1 MSAHL
6 RRVVLA
12 FLTLYLV
19 WGSTYL
25 AIRIGVQHLPP
36 LLFAGTRWLIAGAA
50 LAIFARVRGE
60 DWPRTG
66 REWRIMAV
74 VGPLLIVG
82 GNGLVVFG
90 ERWVESGLAALIVAT
105 TALWIA
111 GLGSLGRRGET
122 VGAQAGLGLFA
133 GFAGVVL
140 LMWPTRTT
148 PQLHLVGELLI
159 ALAAF
164 LWAFGTIYARRA
176 RPRTPVVM
184 ATAIQSLLG
193 GGILTVMGLAAGE
206 TAAWQ
211 WHFDGLAAL
220 TYLTIFGTLG
230 FFAYLWLMHHTTPAK
245 LGTYAYV
252 NPAIAVLLGGL
263 LLDESLSGRQWI
275 GTAVIL
281 AGVALVT
288 TAKARPQP
296 QGDESPA

>member
-1 MSAHL
+1 M
-6 RRVVLA
+6 RRIVLA

-36 LLFAGTRWLIAGAA
+36 LLFAGVRWLIAGTA
-50 LAIFARVRGE
+50 LLMYARIRGE
-60 DWPRTG
+60 AWPRAG

-111 GLGSLGRRGET
+111 GLGSLGRQGEA
-122 VGAQAGLGLFA
+122 VGTQAGLGLSI
-133 GFAGVVL
+133 GFAGVIL
-140 LMWPTRTT
+140 LMWPTTTT
-148 PQLHLVGELLI
+148 PKLHLLGEFLI

-176 RPRTPVVM
+176 QPRTPVVM

-193 GGILTVMGLAAGE
+193 GGILTVMGVAAGE
-206 TAAWQ
+206 IGAWRWQ
-211 WHFDGLAAL
+211 FDGLAAL
-220 TYLTIFGTLG
+220 AYLTVFGTLG

-252 NPAIAVLLGGL
+252 NPAIAVMLGGL
-263 LLDESLSGRQWI
+263 LLDERLSGRQWI

-288 TAKARPQP
+288 TARSQP
-296 QGDESPA
+296 QTQADESPA

>member
-1 MSAHL
+1 V

-25 AIRIGVQHLPP
+25 AIRIGVQPLPP
-36 LLFAGTRWLIAGAA
+36 LLFAGARWLVAGAA
-50 LAIFARVRGE
+50 LLVYARLRGE
-60 DWPRTG
+60 AWPRTG
-66 REWRIMAV
+66 REWRIMAI

-111 GLGSLGRRGET
+111 GLGSVGRQGEA
-122 VGAQAGLGLFA
+122 VGAQAGLGLSI
-133 GFAGVVL
+133 GFGGVVL
-140 LMWPTRTT
+140 LMWPTTAT
-148 PQLHLVGELLI
+148 PQIHLLGELLI

-164 LWAFGTIYARRA
+164 LWALGTIYARRA

-184 ATAIQSLLG
+184 ATAIQSLIG
-193 GGILTVMGLAAGE
+193 GGILALMGAVAGE
-206 TAAWQ
+206 AGAWQ
-211 WHFDGLAAL
+211 WQFAGLAAL
-220 TYLTIFGTLG
+220 AYLTVFGSLG

-252 NPAIAVLLGGL
+252 NPAIAVLLGGV
-263 LLDESLSGRQWI
+263 LLDERLSGRQWL
-275 GTAVIL
+275 GTAIIL

-288 TAKARPQP
+288 TAKTRPQP
-296 QGDESPA
+296 QVDESPA